1 MPDALCLQKAGAGA
15 ERHHLPHNSQPL
27 PSSVLPAVGEG
38 DPGRAAAAAPE
49 ERLPG
54 AGTRPSLP
62 PLPLQGIPSR
72 RARRV
77 PSRQRLRHRCRRWQR
92 RCRIDAPPS
101 FSVGT
106 DRVDLPSAGST
117 GSASP
122 TPPTSSPTTSPASPS
137 PCQGRPRRLTAT
149 GAPACGRQEG
159 LRSHY
164 AGEGGAA
171 AHSTVL
177 IRATREPGREASMQ
191 GRAAT
196 IRCRDQGRRAGRR
209 RCSAGLAMKGRERG
223 EGHN

>member
-1 MPDALCLQKAGAGA
+1 M
-15 ERHHLPHNSQPL
+15 
-27 PSSVLPAVGEG
+27 LPAVGEG

-77 PSRQRLRHRCRRWQR
+77 PPRQRLRHRCRRWQR

-164 AGEGGAA
+164 AGKNYSCVWPAGSGEVQGGRGG
-171 AHSTVL
+171 S
-177 IRATREPGREASMQ
+177 
-191 GRAAT
+191 
-196 IRCRDQGRRAGRR
+196 CAG
-209 RCSAGLAMKGRERG
+209 AGSWAVAISRTDSRKKIESFCW
-223 EGHN
+223 